1 MGEKISKTSIIGSV
15 MAFVILLVFL
25 CLAFIVPTRAN
36 WIENLTLSQTIT
48 PFWKNEENG
57 FVTVYDEIVVPIE
70 YSSSGQ
76 AQGFLTYTPSQ
87 ILSVKNY
94 SGEIIYTSNQYSL
107 SDNKISFSTSSG
119 LPYLKDEWI
128 DNKNVPSA
136 WAGGVSAS
144 SYNDGGG
151 TNNGACIVSEAEITR
166 TNHLLVTY
174 TFDASQELGFTV
186 PQFQPQNYPN
196 LLSKLESGQPVKILV
211 FGDSISVGSSASG
224 FVGFAPFLPTWFN
237 LIKEYLV
244 QTYYQGDQSK
254 VTIENQSVGGVT
266 SSYGV
271 KALTENTFDKTGY
284 DLIIIGFGMND
295 GSQGVNEYIFSS
307 NISMMIGDLRASSPK
322 ADFVVLGNFIPNPKT
337 PFYNTLHSSY
347 MLQLQNIATELNLSS
362 NAQSGCTFVN
372 MYEISS
378 AILSKKQA
386 NNSEDSRY
394 QYLDISAN
402 YANHPNDFMVRL
414 YAGAILSTF
423 INF

>member
-1 MGEKISKTSIIGSV
+1 MNGKISKTSIIGSV

-25 CLAFIVPTRAN
+25 CVAFIVPTRAN

-57 FVTVYDEIVVPIE
+57 VITIYDEIVVPIE
-70 YSSSGQ
+70 YGSSGQ

-87 ILSVKNY
+87 ILSVKNF
-94 SGEIIYTSNQYSL
+94 SGEIIYTQDQYTL
-107 SDNKISFSTSSG
+107 AGNKISFSTSSG
-119 LPYLKDEWI
+119 LPYLKDEWV

-136 WAGGVSAS
+136 WAGGIIPS

-151 TNNGACIVSEAEITR
+151 TNNGACIISEAEITR

-174 TFDASQELGFTV
+174 TFDASQELGFTA

-196 LLSKLESGQPVKILV
+196 LLTKLESGQPVKILV

-224 FVGFAPFLPTWFN
+224 FVGFAPYLPTWFN

-271 KALTENTFDKTGY
+271 KALTEEAFDKTGY

-307 NISMMIGDLRASSPK
+307 NISMMIGDLRGSSPK
-322 ADFVVLGNFIPNPKT
+322 ADFIVLGNFTPNPKT
-337 PFYNTLHSSY
+337 PFYNNLHSLY
-347 MLQLQNIATELNLSS
+347 MPRLENIATELNLSE
-362 NAQSGCTFVN
+362 NEQSGCTFVN
-372 MYEISS
+372 MYDISS

-386 NNSEDSRY
+386 NNSEDGRY